1 MVTQTITLSMIPGV
15 TTPRI
20 YASQFDTGLRVF
32 EFNLVDDGGNFSIP
46 TGATVLMNA
55 QKQDGTIISQTCTWV
70 GSKVTADCTT
80 QLSSLAGCVM
90 CEIRVVTTGST
101 VAGSANFVL
110 YVEPSPIDSGIVSES
125 DINDITELVD
135 EATEAALTAK
145 SFVEDWLEEN
155 ITQETGYVLDT
166 SLTVSNAAADAKVAG
181 DWIRASFFTDEASGS
196 VASFP
201 DGADGVPVKDLT
213 VSVQAQQ
220 SGTGDPSPDNVRP
233 ITGWSGAKVV
243 RCGKNIL
250 ENNVTESK
258 DPNVTIV
265 KNADGSLTINGT
277 LTSTT
282 IVVYNFATNPATAEQ
297 NNQIKYIPNGT
308 YHVSTG
314 RNNTDIKIQVVGSNT
329 SGTSGITSII
339 NTNDGEFTIDDTYK
353 YNWVRLYI
361 YAGTYTNVTIYPMI
375 RPSSIADATYE
386 PYNGTTYTVSFGS
399 AGTVYGGTLD
409 ITTGV
414 LTATHYMDVLD
425 STKTYGSSSGTA
437 ADSIIMTYNASANA
451 APSHNESST
460 IGCISS
466 YLPETS
472 AYTSWRVATPSIA
485 FNSGGT
491 NIWLRLPNVSTKAA
505 GKAYLA
511 ANPLTVVYPL
521 ATPQTFALTPTQ
533 VTSLLGN
540 NNIFADCGGSDVTYR
555 ADPRLYLEKLTN
567 PDSDM
572 TADANIASGSYFM
585 VGNRLYLA
593 TSAISLGASIVPG
606 TNCTATDLASAL
618 NAINA

>member
-55 QKQDGTIISQTCTWV
+55 QKQDGTIISQTCSWT

-90 CEIRVVTTGST
+90 CEIRVVTTNST

-110 YVEPSPIDSGIVSES
+110 YVEPSPIDSGIVSKS

-181 DWIRASFFTDEASGS
+181 DWIRASFITDTASGA

-201 DGADGVPVKDLT
+201 DGADGVPVKNLS

-220 SGTGDPSPDNVRP
+220 SGTGDPSPTNIRP
-233 ITGWSGAKVV
+233 ITGWAGANII
-243 RCGKNIL
+243 RCGANFL
-250 ENNVTESK
+250 ADNATVSRHSDYTLTNNG
-258 DPNVTIV
+258 
-265 KNADGSLTINGT
+265 DGSYTINGT
-277 LTSTT
+277 SNTNR
-282 IVVYNFATNPATAEQ
+282 IVVYNFNTNQTALLQ
-297 NNQIKYIPNGT
+297 NDETKFLPNGE
-308 YHVSTG
+308 YYVSTG
-314 RNNTDIKIQVVGSNT
+314 NARIYLQVCASNV
-329 SGTSGITSII
+329 SGISDLHNIASTS
-339 NTNDGEFTIDDTYK
+339 DGLIEIDNTYK
-353 YNWVRLYI
+353 YNWVRLNVFP
-361 YAGTYTNVTIYPMI
+361 GTYNNVTF
-375 RPSSIADATYE
+375 RPFIVRADDPNRVYSKYESSV
-386 PYNGTTYTVSFGS
+386 YNITFPSE

-409 ITTGV
+409 VTTGV
-414 LTATHYMDVLD
+414 LTVTHGYYEFTAGTTY
-425 STKTYGSSSGTA
+425 STQQSSGGIWFIQTPNL
-437 ADSIIMTYNASANA
+437 SGIVN
-451 APSHNESST
+451 SST
-460 IGCISS
+460 GLVSNQYKTVVTSGSAVVDKCIRSLNS
-466 YLPETS
+466 HVNVYDNSFTS
-472 AYTSWRVATPSIA
+472 A
-485 FNSGGT
+485 
-491 NIWLRLPNVSTKAA
+491 AA
-505 GKAYLA
+505 VETILT
-511 ANPLTVVYPL
+511 ANPIQIVYPL
-521 ATPQTFALTPTQ
+521 TTPQTFALTPTQ

-540 NNIFADCGGSDVTYR
+540 NNIFADCGASDVTYR

-593 TSAISLGASIVPG
+593 TSAIALGASIVPG